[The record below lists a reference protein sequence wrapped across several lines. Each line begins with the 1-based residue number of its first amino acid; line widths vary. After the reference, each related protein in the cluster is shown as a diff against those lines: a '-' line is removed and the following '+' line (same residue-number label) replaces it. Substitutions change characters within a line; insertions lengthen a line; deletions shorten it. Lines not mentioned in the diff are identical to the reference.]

1 MRRPPWAARWTVTLL
16 ALVAVVP
23 AACETNR
30 GGTGGSIGSEGLA
43 DAPAAP
49 SVTAVGQGGE
59 PAWFTDQAEESGL
72 DFVHFNGAS
81 GNVYFP
87 EIMAAGAGFLDY
99 DNDGDLDVYL
109 VQGQMLG
116 EGRTLSDALFPPGG
130 PLPLKGR
137 LYRNDLTVQEDGTR
151 ELRFTDVTDES
162 ALDARGYGMGV
173 AAGDIDNDGW
183 VDLYL
188 TNFGPNQLFRNN
200 RDGTFT
206 DISSQSGTADPG
218 WGVSAAFVDYDR
230 DGWLDLYVG
239 NYVSYELET
248 GTTCTTTAGAPDYCS
263 PQVYPPQPD
272 RLYRNQG
279 NGSFADVSGA
289 ALVGRP
295 VGPALGV
302 VTADFDGDGWIDIY
316 VANDG
321 QDNQLWM
328 NQRDGTFRNMGL
340 LSGVSVSGEGRAEAG
355 MGVDA
360 GDFDRDGDEDLF
372 ITHLRGQTNTLYINN
387 GSGVFED
394 RSALTGIG
402 SPSLGYTGFGTTWV
416 DVDNDGWL
424 DVLVVNGAVTTIQ
437 GLARVRHPFPYGQPN
452 QLFRNVGH
460 GRFEEITSLAG
471 TAFQLA
477 EVSRGA
483 AFGDVDNDGDVDV
496 LVSNTNGP
504 VRLFINIGSRNR
516 WVGLRLV
523 GTSATGGRDM
533 LGALVEISR
542 RTGPTLWRRAR
553 ADGSYASANDPRV
566 LVGLGASPD
575 PPRVRVRWPD
585 GGRDEWRE
593 VPLDRWTTLRK
604 GEGSTR

>member
-1 MRRPPWAARWTVTLL
+1 MT
-16 ALVAVVP
+16 ALVLVVALP
-23 AACETNR
+23 AACDTERR
-30 GGTGGSIGSEGLA
+30 GTDGSEALA
-43 DAPAAP
+43 DPPPAS
-49 SVTAVGQGGE
+49 SVTVAGQGGE
-59 PAWFTDQAEESGL
+59 PAWFTDHAAESGL
-72 DFVHFNGAS
+72 EFVHFNGAS

-87 EIMAAGAGFLDY
+87 EIMAAGAGLLDY

-116 EGRTLSDALFPPGG
+116 DGKIPSDALLPPRG
-130 PLPLKGR
+130 PVPLKGR
-137 LYRNDLTVQEDGTR
+137 LYRNDLTVRDGTR
-151 ELRFTDVTDES
+151 ALRFTDVTDES

-206 DISSQSGTADPG
+206 EISSESGTADAG
-218 WGVSAAFVDYDR
+218 WGVPAAFVDYDR

-239 NYVSYELET
+239 NYVSYDVET
-248 GTTCTTTAGAPDYCS
+248 ATTCTTTAGAPDYCS
-263 PQVYPPQPD
+263 PSVYPPQPD

-279 NGSFADVSGA
+279 NGSFADVSVA

-302 VTADFDGDGWIDIY
+302 VTADFDGDGWVDIY

-328 NQRDGTFRNMGL
+328 NQRDGTFRDTGV
-340 LSGVSVSGEGRAEAG
+340 LSGVSVSGEGRPEAS

-372 ITHLRGQTNTLYINN
+372 ITHLRGETSTLYTND
-387 GSGVFED
+387 GSGLFAD
-394 RSALTGIG
+394 RSALSGLG
-402 SPSLGYTGFGTTWV
+402 PPSLGYTGFGAAWV

-424 DVLVVNGAVTTIQ
+424 DVLAVNGTVAAIQ
-437 GLARVRHPFPYGQPN
+437 GLERDRHPFPYGQSN
-452 QLFRNVGH
+452 QLFRNLGH
-460 GRFEEITSLAG
+460 ARFEEMTSRTG
-471 TAFQLA
+471 TAFRLA
-477 EVSRGA
+477 EASRGA

-504 VRLFINIGSRNR
+504 VRLFINNVGNHNH

-523 GTSATGGRDM
+523 GTSAVGGRDI
-533 LGALVEISR
+533 LGALVEISPR
-542 RTGPTLWRRAR
+542 DEPTLWRRAR

-566 LVGLGASPD
+566 LVGLGTSPD

-585 GGRDEWRE
+585 GGRDEWSQ
-593 VPLDRWTTLRK
+593 VPLDRWTTLRQ
-604 GEGSTR
+604 GEG